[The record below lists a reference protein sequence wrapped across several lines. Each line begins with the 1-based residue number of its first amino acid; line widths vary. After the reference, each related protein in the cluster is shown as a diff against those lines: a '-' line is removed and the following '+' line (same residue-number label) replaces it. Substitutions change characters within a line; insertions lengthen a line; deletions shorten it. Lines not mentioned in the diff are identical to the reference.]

1 MRYCEKCGK
10 PLEDDEIC
18 GCDIETIEVKEV
30 RRIVYQD
37 PSKEMWKVILTAVI
51 YPAIAIGI
59 SFVSAYSYI
68 GLGLSILL
76 NFIGALCIY
85 FGGFTL
91 LVIPLPFIYLFRV
104 GCIKKYLPLWKRIV
118 FGILAFV
125 CIFGSTIIASLI

>member
-1 MRYCEKCGK
+1 MRYCKKCGK

-18 GCDIETIEVKEV
+18 ECEIETIEIKK
-30 RRIVYQD
+30 IIYHD
-37 PSKEMWKVILTAVI
+37 PKKDMWKVILTAVI

-59 SFVSAYSYI
+59 SLIKAYTLT
-68 GLGLSILL
+68 GLFISILL

-104 GCIKKYLPLWKRIV
+104 GCIKKYLPLWKRIL
-118 FGILAFV
+118 FGITAFI
-125 CIFGSTIIASLI
+125 CIFGSTIIVSII